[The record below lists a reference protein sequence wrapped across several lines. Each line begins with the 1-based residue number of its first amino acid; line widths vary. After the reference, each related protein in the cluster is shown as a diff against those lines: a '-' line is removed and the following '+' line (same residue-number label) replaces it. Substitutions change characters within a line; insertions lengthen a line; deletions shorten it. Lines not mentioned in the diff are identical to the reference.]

1 MPVTMR
7 RESDIRSHNRSGRGR
22 RARDRLLSGEPAAAT
37 ELLGPGQASSELD
50 NLLMFVADDL
60 RESTLS
66 LSGIEAHL
74 VAVQRLLR
82 AGELEPGEV
91 DEAVGAD
98 LDGRLDAL
106 ADSLGSL
113 QRRLQR
119 LRAVAR
125 EAAPA
130 PVLARLDLTSE
141 R

>member
-1 MPVTMR
+1 MR

-22 RARDRLLSGEPAAAT
+22 RARDRLAAGEPDS
-37 ELLGPGQASSELD
+37 ELYGQVSSELD

-66 LSGIEAHL
+66 LAGIEAHL
-74 VAVQRLLR
+74 VAVHRLL
-82 AGELEPGEV
+82 GEGALEPGEV
-91 DEAVGAD
+91 DAAVGVD

-106 ADSLGSL
+106 ADSLQSL

-119 LRAVAR
+119 LRAACGTPQ
-125 EAAPA
+125 PA
-130 PVLARLDLTSE
+130 VIARLATG